1 MKLFT
6 GSWLLGTLSYVFL
19 GVLRRSGFPATGLFL
34 GTPGVITL
42 LLLLLSAGT
51 GTVLGMLSWSRREVK
66 AWWTISAIALNIV
79 VLVGILLRLFGG

>member
-6 GSWLLGTLSYVFL
+6 WSWLLGMLSYVVL
-19 GVLRRSGFPATGLFL
+19 GVVRRSGFPATGLFL

-51 GTVLGMLSWSRREVK
+51 GTVLGLLSWRRKEVN
-66 AWWTISAIALNIV
+66 AWWTVSAILLNIV
-79 VLVGILLRLFGG
+79 VVAGSLLRLFGG

>member
-6 GSWLLGTLSYVFL
+6 WSWYLGMLSYIFL

-42 LLLLLSAGT
+42 LLLFLLAGT
-51 GTVLGMLSWSRREVK
+51 GTVLGVLSWSRREVK
-66 AWWTISAIALNIV
+66 AWWVISAIVLNIV
-79 VLVGILLRLFGG
+79 VLAGILLRFTS